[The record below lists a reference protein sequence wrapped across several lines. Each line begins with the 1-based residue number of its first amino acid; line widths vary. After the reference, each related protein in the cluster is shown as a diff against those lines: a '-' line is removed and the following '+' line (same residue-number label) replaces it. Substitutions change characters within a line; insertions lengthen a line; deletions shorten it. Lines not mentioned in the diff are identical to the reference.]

1 MERSTTITAMASA
14 LMSFS
19 KKIDKIKR
27 DTTNPFFKSQ
37 YASLSTIQDE
47 IQLPLAEAG
56 LIYTQHPENGG
67 SLTTLLIHA
76 ESGEFLQSSYDMH
89 LLKSDPQSLGSAI
102 TYAKRYA
109 LVAILGLNIDD
120 DDDGNHASGKTDP
133 KAVEQKK
140 PNGEQ
145 IDSRAWLNP
154 KTEQWEEAV
163 KYLQG
168 VGGSLAKIE
177 TKYKLSKVNKEK
189 LIQEAQEVLS

>member
-1 MERSTTITAMASA
+1 MERSTSITAIASA

-19 KKIDKIKR
+19 KKIDKIKK
-27 DTTNPFFKSQ
+27 DTTNPFFKSK

-120 DDDGNHASGKTDP
+120 DDDGNHASGKTSTD
-133 KAVEQKK
+133 QQK

-145 IDSRAWLNP
+145 VDTRAWLNP
-154 KTEQWEEAV
+154 NTKEWSEAI

-168 VGGSLAKIE
+168 EGGSLAKIE
-177 TKYKLSKVNKEK
+177 TKYKLSKANKEK